1 MVLSTQC
8 LGEKVAHDGR
18 AGFPPPAD
26 MKAEDF
32 TKEIQNLKRLRHE
45 KLIQL
50 HAVCSLDEPVY
61 IITELMRKGNL
72 HSYLNSEC
80 RWWQRGEWASGPE
93 GLQVALQTRVRTLRE
108 NKPCLCPV
116 VSRNAEQFLC
126 AWWRRSW
133 VTPRL
138 EDTVWCHP
146 FGVPPARRNPSVVF
160 GQCHICW
167 EWLGWMVTSG

>member
-1 MVLSTQC
+1 
-8 LGEKVAHDGR
+8 
-18 AGFPPPAD
+18 

-80 RWWQRGEWASGPE
+80 CCGEQASGPE
-93 GLQVALQTRVRTLRE
+93 GLQVALQTRERTLRE
-108 NKPCLCPV
+108 NKPWFCPV
-116 VSRNAEQFLC
+116 VSCNAEQSVG
-126 AWWRRSW
+126 AWWRRAW

-138 EDTVWCHP
+138 KDVVWCHP
-146 FGVPPARRNPSVVF
+146 FGVPPARRNPSVGF
-160 GQCHICW
+160 GQFEPHW

>member
-1 MVLSTQC
+1 MGVSPENRGGKGPHPKLEVPSSQC
-8 LGEKVAHDGR
+8 LGDKGVHDSR

-80 RWWQRGEWASGPE
+80 CCGEQASGPE
-93 GLQVALQTRVRTLRE
+93 GWPYKPVRG
-108 NKPCLCPV
+108 P
-116 VSRNAEQFLC
+116 
-126 AWWRRSW
+126 
-133 VTPRL
+133 
-138 EDTVWCHP
+138 
-146 FGVPPARRNPSVVF
+146 
-160 GQCHICW
+160 
-167 EWLGWMVTSG
+167 